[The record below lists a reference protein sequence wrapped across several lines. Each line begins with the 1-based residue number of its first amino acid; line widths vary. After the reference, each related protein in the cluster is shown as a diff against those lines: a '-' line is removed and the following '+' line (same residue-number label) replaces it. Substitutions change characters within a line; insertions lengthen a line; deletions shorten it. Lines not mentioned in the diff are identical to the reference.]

1 MTTASCAGVKK
12 PARKTFWLPD
22 APLELGPRSA
32 TCSDPSG
39 DNRVRATVWY
49 MPVGGQRERAAAP
62 FQDARQDAIERP
74 SS

>member
-12 PARKTFWLPD
+12 PDRKTFWLPD

-39 DNRVRATVWY
+39 DDRVQLYGTCRWVDN
-49 MPVGGQRERAAAP
+49 GKGQLHL
-62 FQDARQDAIERP
+62 QDARQDAIERP